1 MLVFSICLTL
11 LFDRILNVSE
21 TSYARVLNMPWYNY
35 NNIIFII
42 IIIIIIVIV
51 TNFILEF
58 LSARFVH
65 PVTMQLTI

>member
-11 LFDRILNVSE
+11 LFDRVLNVSE

-35 NNIIFII
+35 NNIIII
-42 IIIIIIVIV
+42 IIIIV

>member
-35 NNIIFII
+35 NNIII

>member
-1 MLVFSICLTL
+1 MLVFSVCLTL

-35 NNIIFII
+35 NNIIII
-42 IIIIIIVIV
+42 IIITIVIV

-58 LSARFVH
+58 LSTRFVH